1 MIALFVLGW
10 FSTNELPI
18 ESVAVSANG
27 KLFADAERCN
37 WWSGE
42 VQYDVTACDTFS
54 ITRINPSSVEQA
66 LDRATRCA
74 LEGTTECVLNGEIG
88 FNIPSVFVYDD
99 TTAGLKMLVAPRI
112 LPIDTEARTV
122 RMMDPT
128 GELPNQVFT
137 FNNTVKVEYLV
148 GGARALETREFKGQA
163 AYCIQAL
170 RRSIS
175 PACWAG
181 LD

>member
-1 MIALFVLGW
+1 MIAVLILGW
-10 FSTNELPI
+10 FSSDLPI
-18 ESVAVSANG
+18 ESVAVSPKGA
-27 KLFADAERCN
+27 LFSQHDACN

-42 VQYDVTACDTFS
+42 VQYDVAACDTFS
-54 ITRINPSSVEQA
+54 ITRVNPSSVEQA
-66 LDRATRCA
+66 MDRATRCA
-74 LEGTTECVLNGEIG
+74 LAGTTECVLNGEIG
-88 FNIPSVFVYDD
+88 FNIPSVFVYDEVS
-99 TTAGLKMLVAPRI
+99 AGLKMLIAPRI
-112 LPIDTEARTV
+112 LPIDADARTV

-148 GGARALETREFKGQA
+148 GGARALETREFKGNA